1 MKVNIVDIAQKASTS
16 IATVSRVLNN
26 SEKVR
31 QATRKKILDI
41 IEETGYKPKV
51 RKNHITNIC
60 IVINERKAFFSSF
73 LSEILNGISDTIMS
87 LGYEQTIVFVNN
99 PDPPESVL
107 AMLQDRRVD
116 AAIVMFCSG
125 KTDFCDV
132 FLKEKFPFLVLNS
145 QGKKFNYIDTDNT
158 TGIRNAME
166 YLYSLGHRKYLLML
180 QDMVQYDYQERKKA
194 FDSFCEM
201 NNLGPQ
207 RSFALKE
214 MKDPVFNTALES
226 SYLLMRKLIKEGLEG
241 NSESCSCHDLGA
253 MGVLRACHQQ
263 GLQVPGDVSV
273 IGFDNQIDTPYFD
286 PPLTTISQNLYKMG
300 AEAVY
305 GLLTVLNNRTGT
317 AAKVQKL
324 LPSEL
329 IIRKSSGP
337 LKKQT
342 V

>member
-1 MKVNIVDIAQKASTS
+1 MKVNIIDIAQRASTS

-51 RKNHITNIC
+51 RKNRITNIC

-107 AMLQDRRVD
+107 AMLRERRVD

-132 FLKEKFPFLVLNS
+132 FLREKFPFLVLNS

-180 QDMVQYDYQERKKA
+180 QDMVQYDYLERKKA
-194 FDSFCEM
+194 FDNFCET
-201 NNLGPQ
+201 NNLGLQ
-207 RSFALKE
+207 RSFSLKE
-214 MKDPVFNTALES
+214 LKDPPFNTALES
-226 SYLLMRKLIKEGLEG
+226 SYLLMRGLIKEGLKETVVF
-241 NSESCSCHDLGA
+241 SCHDLGA
-253 MGVLRACHQQ
+253 MGVLRACHEQ
-263 GLQVPGDVSV
+263 GLKVPGDVSV
-273 IGFDNQIDTPYFD
+273 IGFDNQIDTPYYD

-300 AEAVY
+300 AESVY
-305 GLLTVLNNRTGT
+305 GLLTILNNRTG
-317 AAKVQKL
+317 AGAKVQKL
-324 LPSEL
+324 LPTEL
-329 IIRKSSGP
+329 VIRKSSGP
-337 LKKQT
+337 APKT
-342 V
+342 PA